1 VELLRILKEVLT
13 NARRHSGAR
22 NVEVRLR
29 TESETLGAEV
39 TDDGRGFDPMVAW
52 GSWGC
57 ESGWRGWVGRSSS
70 GAALARVP
78 RLR

>member
-1 VELLRILKEVLT
+1 MELLRILKEVLT

-29 TESETLGAEV
+29 TESETLVAEV

-57 ESGWRGWVGRSSS
+57 
-70 GAALARVP
+70 
-78 RLR
+78 